1 MFEAPLLLAFTA
13 GMVASFNPCG
23 FSLLPAY
30 VGVYV
35 SGENPSD
42 RVERRLIRAVG
53 VAMSVSVGFV
63 AVFSTTGL
71 ILDQISG
78 AARRQ
83 LPWITIVIGG
93 LLVLAGIA
101 VAFGW
106 KPRIGV
112 RGPQLGGK
120 GTGFGSMVGYGV
132 TYAVASLSCTI
143 GPFLAVTGAALNQ
156 STAGGLATYIFYA
169 LGMGVIILA
178 ISVATAVTQTAVIG
192 NLRRFSRWAP
202 KIGGVLMVI
211 AGFYSIWYGRWELAV
226 YSGDLGTDPII
237 DAGENIRTSI
247 INVLES
253 IGAVRVTLMVLIL
266 SVLAYAIL
274 KMLPTR
280 APVEKNEDA
289 NV

>member
-1 MFEAPLLLAFTA
+1 VFEAPLLLAFTA

-42 RVERRLIRAVG
+42 RVERRIVRAVG
-53 VAMSVSVGFV
+53 VALSVSVGFV
-63 AVFSTTGL
+63 AVFASTGL
-71 ILDQISG
+71 VLDRISS

-83 LPWITIVIGG
+83 LPWITIVIGA

-101 VAFGW
+101 VALGW
-106 KPRIGV
+106 KPRLALH
-112 RGPQLGGK
+112 GPQMGGK
-120 GTGFGSMVGYGV
+120 GTGFTSMVGYGI
-132 TYAVASLSCTI
+132 TYAIASLSCTI

-156 STAGGLATYIFYA
+156 STAGGLATYVFYA

-178 ISVATAVTQTAVIG
+178 ISVTTAVTQTAMIG
-192 NLRRFSRWAP
+192 NFRRFSRWAP
-202 KIGGVLMVI
+202 KAGGVLMVI

-226 YSGDLGTDPII
+226 YRGDLTTDPLI

-247 INVLES
+247 INALES
-253 IGAVRVTLMVLIL
+253 VGAVRITLIVLIL
-266 SVLAYAIL
+266 STVAYATFRIL
-274 KMLPTR
+274 PDR
-280 APVEKNEDA
+280 EPAESEDIR
-289 NV
+289 V